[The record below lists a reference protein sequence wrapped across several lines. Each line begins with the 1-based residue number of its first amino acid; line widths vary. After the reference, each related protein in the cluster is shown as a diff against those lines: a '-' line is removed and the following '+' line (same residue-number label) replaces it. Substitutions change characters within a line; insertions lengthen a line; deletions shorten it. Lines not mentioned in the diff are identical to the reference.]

1 MAAGYSEIKGA
12 FIMIIPVSVKNQS
25 IDSSGITSDYKAA
38 ISEYVWNGFEA
49 NATRIAIEYTL
60 NEAFGVK
67 DLIIKDNGDGIKY
80 EDLQETFGAFL
91 ASKKNLLSLQL
102 KSKVN
107 KGKGRFSFI
116 AFSNNAQWHTI
127 YKDNNIY
134 KEYDITMSSD
144 KKEVID
150 CSEPQLSEKNT
161 TGTEVRFTSINTLT
175 AENME
180 FKIIE
185 AALLKDFAWF
195 LYLYKDK
202 NVELAVN
209 KEKIDYKKY
218 INTELSEKFL
228 VTIEEYK
235 FEINLVVWQ
244 ESISEK
250 FCCYYFDD
258 KNVLKGSRTTTFNR
272 NTINFNH
279 SVFVKSEFFDDK
291 ENVVDDHED
300 AQINMF
306 ESSDEKKIL
315 KKLHKE
321 IQKRI
326 EKKINIYLSDKA
338 EEAVE
343 AMITER
349 KTFPK
354 FPNDVYG
361 QMRKNDLKNV
371 TKEIFKLEPSIF
383 HRLKYV
389 QEKSLLGFLN
399 LLLSS
404 EERENVLT
412 IIEQIVELSPK
423 QRDDFSKIL
432 KKTSLEN
439 IIDTIKFIEDRYRV
453 IELLKTIVYDL
464 TKYANERDHI
474 QKIVEKHFWLFGEQ
488 YNLAS
493 ADQRMQ
499 KALEQYR
506 NILYGEE
513 NITAKLNPDA
523 ENERRM
529 DIFMCNTRNFETTFE
544 TTLEENIVVELK
556 APKVTLT
563 KKVLRQ
569 IEDYMEYIRR
579 QPQFNSELRRWK
591 FIAVCR
597 EVDEHVKSQYKVFED
612 RGKVGLVLKGD
623 NCEVYALTWDDIF
636 KSFEMIHKP
645 LLERLKYDRER
656 VANELLTAAGD
667 AEGREKAD
675 VLTEIAVAQM

>member
-1 MAAGYSEIKGA
+1 MTWEAN
-12 FIMIIPVSVKNQS
+12 IMIIPVSVKNQS

-49 NATRIAIEYTL
+49 NATKISIKYTL

-67 DLIIKDNGDGIKY
+67 ELIIKDNGDGINY
-80 EDLQETFGAFL
+80 DELGETFGAFL
-91 ASKKNLLSLQL
+91 ASKKNLLSLQM
-102 KSKVN
+102 KSKAN

-116 AFSNNAQWHTI
+116 AFSSNAEWYTV
-127 YKDNNIY
+127 YKDNNVY

-150 CSEPQLSEKNT
+150 CSEPQLSDRNES
-161 TGTEVRFTSINTLT
+161 GTEVKFTNINTLT
-175 AENME
+175 AENMSFE
-180 FKIIE
+180 ILE
-185 AALLKDFAWF
+185 PALLKDFAWF
-195 LYLYKDK
+195 LYLYKNK
-202 NVELAVN
+202 NVEIVVN
-209 KEKIDYKKY
+209 DKKIDYEKY
-218 INTELSEKFL
+218 INTELSEKSM
-228 VTIEEYK
+228 VTIEGYR

-250 FCCYYFDD
+250 FCCYYFDN
-258 KNVLKGSRTTTFNR
+258 KNVLKGNRTTTFNR

-279 SVFVKSEFFDDK
+279 SVFVKSGFFDDK
-291 ENVVDDHED
+291 ENVIGDHDDI
-300 AQINMF
+300 QINIF
-306 ESSDEKKIL
+306 ESPDEKKIL

-321 IQKRI
+321 IQKLI
-326 EKKINIYLSDKA
+326 EKKISVYLSDKA

-349 KTFPK
+349 KTFPE

-361 QMRKNDLKNV
+361 QMRKNDLKKV
-371 TKEIFKLEPSIF
+371 TKEIFKLEPLIF
-383 HRLKYV
+383 HKLKHI

-404 EERENVLT
+404 EERENVLS
-412 IIEQIVELSPK
+412 IIEQIVELSPQ

-439 IIDTIKFIEDRYRV
+439 IIDTIKFIEDRYKV
-453 IELLKTIVYDL
+453 IELLRTIVYDL
-464 TKYANERDHI
+464 TKFANERDHV

-513 NITAKLNPDA
+513 DVTAVLNPDA

-529 DIFMCNTRNFETTFE
+529 DIFMCNTRNVETTFE

-556 APKVTLT
+556 APKVPLT

-569 IEDYMEYIRR
+569 IEDYMDYVRR
-579 QPQFNSELRRWK
+579 QPQFNSELRKWK
-591 FIAVCR
+591 FIAVCK
-597 EVDEHVKSQYKVFED
+597 EVDDYVKSQYKAFED
-612 RGKVGLVLKGD
+612 KGKIGLVFKVD
-623 NCEVYALTWDDIF
+623 NCEVYAFTWDDIF
-636 KSFEMIHKP
+636 KSFEMKHKP
-645 LLERLKYDRER
+645 LLERLNYDRER
-656 VANELLTAAGD
+656 VANELMAEVSG

-675 VLTEIAVAQM
+675 ALTEIAVVQA

>member
-1 MAAGYSEIKGA
+1 MIWEAN
-12 FIMIIPVSVKNQS
+12 IMIIPVSVKNQS

-38 ISEYVWNGFEA
+38 ISEYIWNGFEA
-49 NATRIAIEYTL
+49 NAKKVSIEYTL

-67 DLIIKDNGDGIKY
+67 ELIIKDNGDGINY
-80 EDLQETFGAFL
+80 DELGETFGAFL
-91 ASKKNLLSLQL
+91 ASKKNLLSLQI

-116 AFSNNAQWHTI
+116 AFSSNAEWHTV
-127 YKDNNIY
+127 YKDNNVY
-134 KEYDITMSSD
+134 KEYDINMSSD

-150 CSEPQLSEKNT
+150 CSEPQLSDRQE
-161 TGTEVRFTSINTLT
+161 TGTEVIFTNINTLT
-175 AENME
+175 AENMGFE
-180 FKIIE
+180 IIE
-185 AALLKDFAWF
+185 PALLKDFAWF
-195 LYLYKDK
+195 LYLYKNK
-202 NVELAVN
+202 NVEIVVN
-209 KEKIDYKKY
+209 DEKIDYEKY
-218 INTELSEKFL
+218 INTELSEKSM
-228 VTIEEYK
+228 VTIEGYR

-258 KNVLKGSRTTTFNR
+258 KNVLKGNRTTTFNR
-272 NTINFNH
+272 NTVNFNH

-291 ENVVDDHED
+291 ENVIGDHDDT
-300 AQINMF
+300 QINMF
-306 ESSDEKKIL
+306 EYPDEKKIL

-321 IQKRI
+321 IQMLI
-326 EKKINIYLSDKA
+326 EKKISVYLSDKA

-349 KTFPK
+349 KTFPE
-354 FPNDVYG
+354 FPDDVYG
-361 QMRKNDLKNV
+361 QMRKNDLKRV
-371 TKEIFKLEPSIF
+371 TKEIFKLEPLIF
-383 HRLKYV
+383 HKLKQI

-412 IIEQIVELSPK
+412 IIEQDVELSPQ
-423 QRDDFSKIL
+423 QRADFSMIL

-439 IIDTIKFIEDRYRV
+439 IIDTIKFIEDRYKV
-453 IELLKTIVYDL
+453 IELLKSIVYDL
-464 TKYANERDHI
+464 TKFANERDHV
-474 QKIVEKHFWLFGEQ
+474 QKIVERHFWLLGEQ

-513 NITAKLNPDA
+513 DVTAKLNSDA

-529 DIFMCNTRNFETTFE
+529 DIFLCNTRNIETTFE

-556 APKVTLT
+556 APRVLLT

-569 IEDYMEYIRR
+569 VEDYMDYVRR
-579 QPQFNSELRRWK
+579 QPQFNSELRKWK
-591 FIAVCR
+591 FIAVCK
-597 EVDEHVKSQYKVFED
+597 EVDDYVKSQYKAFEVK
-612 RGKVGLVLKGD
+612 GKVGLVFQVD

-636 KSFEMIHKP
+636 KSFEIKHKP
-645 LLERLKYDRER
+645 MLERLKYDRER
-656 VANELLTAAGD
+656 VANELMAEVSDT
-667 AEGREKAD
+667 EGREKAD
-675 VLTEIAVAQM
+675 TLTKIAVAKVL

>member
-1 MAAGYSEIKGA
+1 
-12 FIMIIPVSVKNQS
+12 MIIPVSVKNQS

-38 ISEYVWNGFEA
+38 ISEYIWNGFEA
-49 NATRIAIEYTL
+49 NAKRVSIEYTL

-67 DLIIKDNGDGIKY
+67 ELIIKDNGDGINY
-80 EDLQETFGAFL
+80 DELEETFGAFL
-91 ASKKNLLSLQL
+91 ASKKNLLSLQM
-102 KSKVN
+102 KSKAN

-116 AFSNNAQWHTI
+116 AFSSNAEWHTV
-127 YKDNNIY
+127 YKDNNVY
-134 KEYDITMSSD
+134 KEYDINMSSD

-150 CSEPQLSEKNT
+150 CSEPQLSDRQE
-161 TGTEVRFTSINTLT
+161 TGTEVKFTNINTLT
-175 AENME
+175 EENMGFE
-180 FKIIE
+180 IIE
-185 AALLKDFAWF
+185 PALLKDFAWF
-195 LYLYKDK
+195 LYLYKNK
-202 NVELAVN
+202 NVEIVVN
-209 KEKIDYKKY
+209 DEKIDYEKY
-218 INTELSEKFL
+218 INTELSEKFM
-228 VTIEEYK
+228 VTIEGYR

-258 KNVLKGSRTTTFNR
+258 KNVLKGKRTTTFNR

-291 ENVVDDHED
+291 ENVISDHDDT
-300 AQINMF
+300 QINMF
-306 ESSDEKKIL
+306 EHLDEKKIL

-321 IQKRI
+321 IQMLI
-326 EKKINIYLSDKA
+326 EKKISVYLSDKA

-349 KTFPK
+349 KTFPE
-354 FPNDVYG
+354 FPKDVYG
-361 QMRKNDLKNV
+361 QMRKNDLKRV
-371 TKEIFKLEPSIF
+371 TKEIFKLEPLIF
-383 HRLKYV
+383 HKLKQI

-412 IIEQIVELSPK
+412 IIEQVVELSPQ
-423 QRDDFSKIL
+423 QRSDFSMIL

-439 IIDTIKFIEDRYRV
+439 IIDTIKFIEDRYKV
-453 IELLKTIVYDL
+453 IKSIVYDL
-464 TKYANERDHI
+464 TKFANERDHV
-474 QKIVEKHFWLFGEQ
+474 QKIVERHFWLFGEQ

-513 NITAKLNPDA
+513 DITVELNSDA

-529 DIFMCNTRNFETTFE
+529 DIFLCNTRNIETTFE

-556 APKVTLT
+556 APRVLLT

-569 IEDYMEYIRR
+569 IEDYMDYVRR
-579 QPQFNSELRRWK
+579 QPQFNSELRKWK
-591 FIAVCR
+591 FIAVCK
-597 EVDEHVKSQYKVFED
+597 EVDGYVKSQYKAFED
-612 RGKVGLVLKGD
+612 KGKVGLVFQVD

-636 KSFEMIHKP
+636 KSFEIKHKP
-645 LLERLKYDRER
+645 MLERLKYDRER
-656 VANELLTAAGD
+656 VANELIAEVSD
-667 AEGREKAD
+667 IEGREKAD
-675 VLTEIAVAQM
+675 TLTKIAVAKVL

>member
-1 MAAGYSEIKGA
+1 MIWEAN
-12 FIMIIPVSVKNQS
+12 IMIIPVSVKNQS

-38 ISEYVWNGFEA
+38 ISEYIWNGFEA
-49 NATRIAIEYTL
+49 NAKRVSIEYTL
-60 NEAFGVK
+60 NEEFGVK
-67 DLIIKDNGDGIKY
+67 ELIIKDNGDGINY
-80 EDLQETFGAFL
+80 DELEETFGAFL
-91 ASKKNLLSLQL
+91 ASKKNLLSLQM
-102 KSKVN
+102 KSKAN

-116 AFSNNAQWHTI
+116 AFSSNAEWHTV
-127 YKDNNIY
+127 YKDNNVY
-134 KEYDITMSSD
+134 KEYDINMSSD

-150 CSEPQLSEKNT
+150 CSEPQLSDRQE
-161 TGTEVRFTSINTLT
+161 TGTEVKFTNINTLT
-175 AENME
+175 EENMGFE
-180 FKIIE
+180 IIE
-185 AALLKDFAWF
+185 PALLKDFAWF
-195 LYLYKDK
+195 LYLYKNK
-202 NVELAVN
+202 NVEIVVN
-209 KEKIDYKKY
+209 DEKIDYEKY
-218 INTELSEKFL
+218 INTELSEKSM
-228 VTIEEYK
+228 VTIEGYR

-258 KNVLKGSRTTTFNR
+258 KNVLKGKRTTTFNR

-291 ENVVDDHED
+291 ENVISDHDDT
-300 AQINMF
+300 QINMF
-306 ESSDEKKIL
+306 EHLDEKKIL

-321 IQKRI
+321 IQMLI
-326 EKKINIYLSDKA
+326 EKKISVYLSDKA

-349 KTFPK
+349 KTFPE
-354 FPNDVYG
+354 FPKDVYG
-361 QMRKNDLKNV
+361 QMRKNDLKRV
-371 TKEIFKLEPSIF
+371 TKEIFKLEPLIF
-383 HRLKYV
+383 HKLKQI

-412 IIEQIVELSPK
+412 IIEQVVELSPQ
-423 QRDDFSKIL
+423 QRSDFSMIL

-439 IIDTIKFIEDRYRV
+439 IIDTIKFIEDRYKV
-453 IELLKTIVYDL
+453 IELLKSIVYDL
-464 TKYANERDHI
+464 TKFANERDHV
-474 QKIVEKHFWLFGEQ
+474 QKIVERHFWLFGEQ

-513 NITAKLNPDA
+513 DITVELNSDA

-529 DIFMCNTRNFETTFE
+529 DIFLCNTRNIETTFE

-556 APKVTLT
+556 APRVLLT

-569 IEDYMEYIRR
+569 IEDYMDYVRR
-579 QPQFNSELRRWK
+579 QPQFNSELRKWK
-591 FIAVCR
+591 FIAVCK
-597 EVDEHVKSQYKVFED
+597 EVDGYVKSQYKAFED
-612 RGKVGLVLKGD
+612 KGKVGLVFQVD

-636 KSFEMIHKP
+636 KSFEIKHKP
-645 LLERLKYDRER
+645 MLERLKYDRER
-656 VANELLTAAGD
+656 VANELIAEVSD
-667 AEGREKAD
+667 IEGREKAD
-675 VLTEIAVAQM
+675 TLTKIAVAKVL

>member
-1 MAAGYSEIKGA
+1 
-12 FIMIIPVSVKNQS
+12 MIIPVSVKNQS

-38 ISEYVWNGFEA
+38 ISEYIWNGFEA
-49 NATRIAIEYTL
+49 NAKRVSIEYTL

-67 DLIIKDNGDGIKY
+67 ELIIKDNGDGINY
-80 EDLQETFGAFL
+80 DELEETFGAFL
-91 ASKKNLLSLQL
+91 ASKKNLLSLQM
-102 KSKVN
+102 KSKAN

-116 AFSNNAQWHTI
+116 AFSSNAEWHTV
-127 YKDNNIY
+127 YKDNNVY
-134 KEYDITMSSD
+134 KEYDINMSSD

-150 CSEPQLSEKNT
+150 CSEPQLSDRQE
-161 TGTEVRFTSINTLT
+161 TGTEVKFTNINTLT
-175 AENME
+175 EENMGFE
-180 FKIIE
+180 IIE
-185 AALLKDFAWF
+185 PALLKDFAWF
-195 LYLYKDK
+195 LYLYKNK
-202 NVELAVN
+202 NVEIVVN
-209 KEKIDYKKY
+209 DEKIDYEKY
-218 INTELSEKFL
+218 INTELSEKSM
-228 VTIEEYK
+228 VTIEGYR

-258 KNVLKGSRTTTFNR
+258 KNVLKGKRTTTFNR

-291 ENVVDDHED
+291 ENVISDHDDT
-300 AQINMF
+300 QINMF
-306 ESSDEKKIL
+306 EHLDEKKIL

-321 IQKRI
+321 IQMLI
-326 EKKINIYLSDKA
+326 EKKISVYLSDKA

-349 KTFPK
+349 KTFPE
-354 FPNDVYG
+354 FPKDVYG
-361 QMRKNDLKNV
+361 QMRKNDLKRV
-371 TKEIFKLEPSIF
+371 TKEIFKLEPLIF
-383 HRLKYV
+383 HKLKQI

-412 IIEQIVELSPK
+412 IIEQVVELSPQ
-423 QRDDFSKIL
+423 QRSDFSMIL

-439 IIDTIKFIEDRYRV
+439 IIDTIKFIEDRYKV
-453 IELLKTIVYDL
+453 IELLKSIVYDL
-464 TKYANERDHI
+464 TKFANERDHV
-474 QKIVEKHFWLFGEQ
+474 QKIVERHFWLFGEQ

-513 NITAKLNPDA
+513 DITVELNSDA

-529 DIFMCNTRNFETTFE
+529 DIFLCNTRNIETTFE

-556 APKVTLT
+556 APRVLLT

-569 IEDYMEYIRR
+569 IEDYMDYVRR
-579 QPQFNSELRRWK
+579 QPQFNSELRKWK
-591 FIAVCR
+591 FIAVCK
-597 EVDEHVKSQYKVFED
+597 EVDDYVKSQYKAFED
-612 RGKVGLVLKGD
+612 KGKVGLVFRVD

-636 KSFEMIHKP
+636 KSFEIKHKP
-645 LLERLKYDRER
+645 MLERLKYDRER
-656 VANELLTAAGD
+656 VANELMAEVSD
-667 AEGREKAD
+667 IEGREKAD
-675 VLTEIAVAQM
+675 TLTKIAVAKVL

>member
-1 MAAGYSEIKGA
+1 
-12 FIMIIPVSVKNQS
+12 MIIPVSVKNQS

-38 ISEYVWNGFEA
+38 ISEYIWNGFEA
-49 NATRIAIEYTL
+49 NAKKVSIEYTL

-67 DLIIKDNGDGIKY
+67 ELIIKDNGDGINY
-80 EDLQETFGAFL
+80 DELGETFGAFL
-91 ASKKNLLSLQL
+91 ASKKNLLSLQI
-102 KSKVN
+102 KSKAN

-116 AFSNNAQWHTI
+116 AFSSNAEWHTV
-127 YKDNNIY
+127 YKDNNVY
-134 KEYDITMSSD
+134 KEYDINMSSD

-150 CSEPQLSEKNT
+150 CSEPQLSDRQE
-161 TGTEVRFTSINTLT
+161 TGTEVKFTNINTLT
-175 AENME
+175 AENMGFE
-180 FKIIE
+180 IIE
-185 AALLKDFAWF
+185 PALLKDFAWF
-195 LYLYKDK
+195 LYLYKNK
-202 NVELAVN
+202 NVEIVVN
-209 KEKIDYKKY
+209 DEKIDYEKY
-218 INTELSEKFL
+218 INTELSEKSM
-228 VTIEEYK
+228 VTIEGYR

-258 KNVLKGSRTTTFNR
+258 KNVLKGNRTTTFNR
-272 NTINFNH
+272 NTVNFNH

-291 ENVVDDHED
+291 ENVIGDHDDT
-300 AQINMF
+300 QINMF
-306 ESSDEKKIL
+306 EYPDEKKIL

-321 IQKRI
+321 IQMLI
-326 EKKINIYLSDKA
+326 EKKISVYLSDKA

-349 KTFPK
+349 KTFPE
-354 FPNDVYG
+354 FPDDVYG
-361 QMRKNDLKNV
+361 QMRKNDLKRV
-371 TKEIFKLEPSIF
+371 TKEIFKLEPLIF
-383 HRLKYV
+383 HKLKQI

-412 IIEQIVELSPK
+412 IIEQVVELSPQ
-423 QRDDFSKIL
+423 QRTDFSMIL

-439 IIDTIKFIEDRYRV
+439 IIDTIKFIEDRYKV
-453 IELLKTIVYDL
+453 IELLKSIVYDL
-464 TKYANERDHI
+464 TKFANERDHV
-474 QKIVEKHFWLFGEQ
+474 QKIVERHFWLFGEQ

-513 NITAKLNPDA
+513 DVTAKLNSDA

-529 DIFMCNTRNFETTFE
+529 DIFLCNTRNIETTFE

-556 APKVTLT
+556 APRVLLT

-569 IEDYMEYIRR
+569 VEDYMDYVRR
-579 QPQFNSELRRWK
+579 QPQFNSELRKWK
-591 FIAVCR
+591 FIAVCK
-597 EVDEHVKSQYKVFED
+597 EVDDYVKSQYKAFED
-612 RGKVGLVLKGD
+612 KGKAGLVFQVG

-636 KSFEMIHKP
+636 KSFEIKHKP
-645 LLERLKYDRER
+645 MLERLKYDRER
-656 VANELLTAAGD
+656 VANELMAEVSDT
-667 AEGREKAD
+667 EGREKAD
-675 VLTEIAVAQM
+675 TLTKIAVAKVL

>member
-1 MAAGYSEIKGA
+1 
-12 FIMIIPVSVKNQS
+12 MIIPVSVKNQS

-38 ISEYVWNGFEA
+38 ISEYIWNGFEA
-49 NATRIAIEYTL
+49 NAKKVSIEYTL

-67 DLIIKDNGDGIKY
+67 ELIIKDNGDGINY
-80 EDLQETFGAFL
+80 DELGETFGAFL
-91 ASKKNLLSLQL
+91 ASKKNLLSLQI
-102 KSKVN
+102 KSKAN

-116 AFSNNAQWHTI
+116 AFSNNAEWHTV
-127 YKDNNIY
+127 YKDNDVY
-134 KEYDITMSSD
+134 KEYDIAMSSD

-150 CSEPQLSEKNT
+150 CSEPQLSDRQE
-161 TGTEVRFTSINTLT
+161 TGTEVKFTNINTLT
-175 AENME
+175 AENMGFE
-180 FKIIE
+180 IIE
-185 AALLKDFAWF
+185 PALLKDFAWF
-195 LYLYKDK
+195 LYLYKNK
-202 NVELAVN
+202 NVEIVVN
-209 KEKIDYKKY
+209 DEKIDYEKY
-218 INTELSEKFL
+218 INTELSEKSM
-228 VTIEEYK
+228 VTIEEYR

-258 KNVLKGSRTTTFNR
+258 KNVLKGNRTTTFNR
-272 NTINFNH
+272 NTVNFNH

-291 ENVVDDHED
+291 ENVIGDHDDN
-300 AQINMF
+300 QINMF
-306 ESSDEKKIL
+306 EYPDEKKIL

-321 IQKRI
+321 IQMLI
-326 EKKINIYLSDKA
+326 EKKISVYLSDKA

-349 KTFPK
+349 KTFPE
-354 FPNDVYG
+354 FPDDVYG
-361 QMRKNDLKNV
+361 QMRKNDLKRV
-371 TKEIFKLEPSIF
+371 TKEIFKLEPLIF
-383 HRLKYV
+383 HKLKQI

-412 IIEQIVELSPK
+412 IIEQVVELSPQ
-423 QRDDFSKIL
+423 QRTDFSMIL

-439 IIDTIKFIEDRYRV
+439 IIDTIKFIEDRYKV
-453 IELLKTIVYDL
+453 IELLKSIVYDL
-464 TKYANERDHI
+464 TKFANERDHV
-474 QKIVEKHFWLFGEQ
+474 QKIVERHFWLFGEQ

-513 NITAKLNPDA
+513 DVTAKLNSDA

-529 DIFMCNTRNFETTFE
+529 DIFLCNTRNIETTFE

-556 APKVTLT
+556 APRVPLT

-569 IEDYMEYIRR
+569 VEDYMDYVRR
-579 QPQFNSELRRWK
+579 QPQFNSELRKWK
-591 FIAVCR
+591 FIAVCK
-597 EVDEHVKSQYKVFED
+597 EVDDYVKSQYKAFED
-612 RGKVGLVLKGD
+612 KGKVGLVFQVD

-636 KSFEMIHKP
+636 KSFEIKHKP
-645 LLERLKYDRER
+645 MLERLKYDRER
-656 VANELLTAAGD
+656 VANELMAEVSDT
-667 AEGREKAD
+667 EGREKAD
-675 VLTEIAVAQM
+675 TLTKIAVAKVL